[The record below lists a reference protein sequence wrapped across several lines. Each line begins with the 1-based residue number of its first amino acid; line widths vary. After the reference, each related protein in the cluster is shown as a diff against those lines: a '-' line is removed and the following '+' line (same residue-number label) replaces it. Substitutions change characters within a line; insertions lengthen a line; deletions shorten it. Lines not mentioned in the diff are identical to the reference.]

1 MSETVSKAGEILDA
15 AEALVQTRGYNGFS
29 FRDIAAAVG
38 VKSSSVHYHFPTKAD
53 LGAKLAR
60 RYRERFLGRL
70 GRPDAPD
77 MDPTALVGRY
87 VGVFRDALVNDG
99 RMCLCGMLGAEVQS
113 LPVTVA
119 AEVRQMFEQAVD
131 WLSRAMSGPSD
142 ALSAD
147 HFRTRALRI
156 TATVE
161 GAMILSRT
169 FGDSGLFDRIV
180 DDMDQTG

>member
-1 MSETVSKAGEILDA
+1 MSAAASKTDEILDA

-29 FRDIAAAVG
+29 FRDIAGAVG

-53 LGAKLAR
+53 LGAELAR

-70 GRPDAPD
+70 GSPDAAST
-77 MDPTALVGRY
+77 DPAALVGRY
-87 VGVFRDALVNDG
+87 VAVFRDALVNDG

-131 WLSRAMSGPSD
+131 WLSQAVGRLPGTR
-142 ALSAD
+142 SAEND
-147 HFRTRALRI
+147 RTRALRI

-169 FGDSGLFDRIV
+169 FGDPGLFDRIM
-180 DDMDQTG
+180 DDMHQPG